1 VTSIPLV
8 SLRGLNKSYV
18 EGRSERVVLQSIDA
32 RFERGEFIVLLGKSG
47 SGKSTLLNI
56 LGGIDRP
63 SGGEIEILGRPL
75 AHMSEEGRTLFR
87 RVHIGF
93 IFQTFNLIP
102 TLTVEENLLLPLELR
117 GPRREAGDDAGAGS
131 RAGSGAGARAGV
143 RRRSQTRARD
153 RAQARALLTELG
165 LDSRRDSFPDVLS
178 GGEQQRVAVARALI
192 HEPAL
197 VLADEPTGNLD
208 ERTGR
213 DVLELIHRLTR
224 ARAGTVL
231 VVTHDRD
238 LMNRADRV
246 FVLEEGRLSEL
257 RAPPEPHPPAPSPT

>member
-18 EGRSERVVLQSIDA
+18 EGSSERLVLQSIDA

-63 SGGEIEILGRPL
+63 SAGEIEILGRPL
-75 AHMSEEGRTLFR
+75 AHMSEEERTLFR

-117 GPRREAGDDAGAGS
+117 GPRREGADDVVARAGAGPAT
-131 RAGSGAGARAGV
+131 RAS
-143 RRRSQTRARD
+143 RRSQTRARD
-153 RAQARALLTELG
+153 RAEARALLTELG
-165 LDSRRDSFPDVLS
+165 LESRRDSFPDVLS

-257 RAPPEPHPPAPSPT
+257 RAPPPTGTPGPSPT